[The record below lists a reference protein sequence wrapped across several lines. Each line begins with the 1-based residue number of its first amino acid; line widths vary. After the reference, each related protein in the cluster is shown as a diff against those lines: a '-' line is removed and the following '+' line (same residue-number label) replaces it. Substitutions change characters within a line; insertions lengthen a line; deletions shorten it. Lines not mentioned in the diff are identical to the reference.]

1 MTPQYYLATT
11 ASLSLVAGL
20 LSFQHTSRSS
30 ITIKLVSH
38 HRIAAVVI
46 SDLTVVID
54 QLHL

>member
-1 MTPQYYLATT
+1 MTPQYLATT

-30 ITIKLVSH
+30 ITIKLVSL
-38 HRIAAVVI
+38 HRIPAVVT
-46 SDLTVVID
+46 SDLTVIID